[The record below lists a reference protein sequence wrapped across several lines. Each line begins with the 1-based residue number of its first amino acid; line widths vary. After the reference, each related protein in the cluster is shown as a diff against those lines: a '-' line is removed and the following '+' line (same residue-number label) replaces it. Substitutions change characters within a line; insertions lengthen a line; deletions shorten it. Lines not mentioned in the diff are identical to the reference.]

1 MLAYL
6 SVFSTRELLRGK
18 CVLIAA
24 IIDSKMRVSLES
36 SGENASDR
44 SMFRRQQYSSIYA
57 CKCAR
62 EHPIIN
68 YNKHKLI
75 TCSFNLVFILF
86 SLI

>member
-1 MLAYL
+1 M
-6 SVFSTRELLRGK
+6 
-18 CVLIAA
+18 LIAA

-36 SGENASDR
+36 SGENVSDR
-44 SMFRRQQYSSIYA
+44 SIFRRQQYSSIYA

-75 TCSFNLVFILF
+75 RCSFNLVLF
-86 SLI
+86 YLV